1 MSDDNT
7 NPHRKKKTS
16 YLQQEQLM
24 NRMDTIAIELG
35 VPRSWIHRKGDLEI
49 TKVLEQ
55 QIANKQINR
64 YSCLV

>member
-1 MSDDNT
+1 MSNDNT
-7 NPHRKKKTS
+7 NPHSKKKTS

-24 NRMDTIAIELG
+24 DRMDTISKELG